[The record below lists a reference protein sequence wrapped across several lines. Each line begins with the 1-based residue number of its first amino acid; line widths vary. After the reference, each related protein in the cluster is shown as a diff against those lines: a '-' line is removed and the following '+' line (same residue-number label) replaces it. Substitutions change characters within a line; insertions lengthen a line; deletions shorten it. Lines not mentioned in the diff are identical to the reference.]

1 MANRLLSI
9 CLLLAA
15 SSCLSAQQPTVE
27 EILARYA
34 TARPSAQQ
42 LGMYRLDWADSLKT
56 ALERSRAE
64 KRPVMLII
72 IHAQYGDITSGH
84 C

>member
-1 MANRLLSI
+1 
-9 CLLLAA
+9 
-15 SSCLSAQQPTVE
+15 
-27 EILARYA
+27 
-34 TARPSAQQ
+34 
-42 LGMYRLDWADSLKT
+42 MYRLDWADSLTT

-72 IHAQYGDITSGH
+72 IHAQYGDINAGH